1 MAAIME
7 QLCWCATWC
16 EMMWMDRGS
25 EWINWEATWRC
36 KTILKHPLAG
46 NTAFLQSVQCW
57 NVLNVSLALSMSRE
71 ALTKPSIQVFAE
83 QETVDGF
90 DPPGSFNRQAV
101 HATDRFDAKKEPV
114 LWYLWLLII
123 VYYCWTLLDAFD
135 ALDAFERFWMSLRSW
150 PHFFSP
156 LSMAFGTSQHQ
167 RLRRWLAQAYFH
179 N

>member
-101 HATDRFDAKKEPV
+101 HATDRFDAKKRASTVISMIIDYCILLLDVARCFWCFGCFRKV
-114 LWYLWLLII
+114 LDVIEI
-123 VYYCWTLLDAFD
+123 MATLLFTV
-135 ALDAFERFWMSLRSW
+135 EYGLRY
-150 PHFFSP
+150 FSAP
-156 LSMAFGTSQHQ
+156 EAPTMIGPGILS
-167 RLRRWLAQAYFH
+167 
-179 N
+179 